1 MLEITSIAADLMRIF
16 ALRHYSSD
24 RYDDTTAI
32 ELLKYLQTLAHA
44 EKVPTP
50 KLDHAA
56 LLTNMS
62 TFPYRSMAAE

>member
-16 ALRHYSSD
+16 AQRNYSSD

-50 KLDHAA
+50 KLD
-56 LLTNMS
+56 
-62 TFPYRSMAAE
+62 

>member
-16 ALRHYSSD
+16 AQRHYNAD

-44 EKVPTP
+44 EKVPAP
-50 KLDHAA
+50 
-56 LLTNMS
+56 S
-62 TFPYRSMAAE
+62 SR